1 MIDIF
6 VCLGLCDIRSKE
18 NCYLNYASNT
28 KKHNFASNTITVLYK
43 HIQYHLCY
51 INLACR
57 KRNGYATERV
67 QKVKSPERCVYW
79 NRKKNYG
86 HGKEVQVQVPLER
99 IGQNQL
105 YFKMGGLKFGIP
117 CYLEIVLSGHSYT
130 IIDGQCVR
138 KHMN

>member
-18 NCYLNYASNT
+18 HCYLNYASNT

-51 INLACR
+51 INLAYR

-79 NRKKNYG
+79 NRKKKLWAWEGSTSAGPTRENWT
-86 HGKEVQVQVPLER
+86 ESAL
-99 IGQNQL
+99 
-105 YFKMGGLKFGIP
+105 F
-117 CYLEIVLSGHSYT
+117 
-130 IIDGQCVR
+130 
-138 KHMN
+138 